1 MPEVKEPACSPTPP
15 TRPAAGAAGAPADPG
30 GNQIPGGPPIHVFP
44 PGPTDVT
51 LPFSGGTLQGL
62 DVEPAS
68 SPTIGTLPPWP
79 TTPVPPRQQA
89 VQPVTGWRGRR
100 RLPTHG
106 GRQKGLPC
114 PGRSVGRPRPRSPM
128 LLRSGRRRWHAT
140 GPRLPVSRSIIASA
154 PPHRGRGTASTPGY
168 RRHGRSPTRP
178 ARTPP
183 TAARRP
189 WCCVGVGRLL
199 ALLGLGPGPGQVPV
213 EQPGSELVAD
223 ERPDRACP
231 TGRPTAR
238 SWQSW
243 RTRAECRGGRG
254 SAWAG
259 SGRSGGS
266 STGRSGR
273 RSASWSPP
281 HRGRSGDWRLD
292 REARN
297 HGCWSEVWANTR
309 SVRAPRTSIWTPEP
323 PGSSGCPH
331 AIG

>member
-1 MPEVKEPACSPTPP
+1 MPEVKEPACSPSPP
-15 TRPAAGAAGAPADPG
+15 TRPAAGAAGAPADPRRE
-30 GNQIPGGPPIHVFP
+30 PDPRRAAHPRLPPRADGRDPAVQRRHP
-44 PGPTDVT
+44 PGPGRGGQRHHRLSGRYRPG
-51 LPFSGGTLQGL
+51 LPRRYRH
-62 DVEPAS
+62 
-68 SPTIGTLPPWP
+68 
-79 TTPVPPRQQA
+79 RQQA

-140 GPRLPVSRSIIASA
+140 GPRLPVSRSILASA

-223 ERPDRACP
+223 ERLNRACP

-254 SAWAG
+254 
-259 SGRSGGS
+259 
-266 STGRSGR
+266 
-273 RSASWSPP
+273 
-281 HRGRSGDWRLD
+281 
-292 REARN
+292 
-297 HGCWSEVWANTR
+297 
-309 SVRAPRTSIWTPEP
+309 
-323 PGSSGCPH
+323 
-331 AIG
+331 